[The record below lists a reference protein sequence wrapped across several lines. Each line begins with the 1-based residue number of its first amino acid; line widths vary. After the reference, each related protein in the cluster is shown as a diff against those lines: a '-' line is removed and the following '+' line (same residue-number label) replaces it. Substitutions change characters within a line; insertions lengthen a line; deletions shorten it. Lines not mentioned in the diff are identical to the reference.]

1 MRPKGALMANT
12 SVSPLNPAERPL
24 SFDLPR
30 TPLRTT
36 LSNALIITRREVRDS
51 FRDWRII
58 GPIVILTFLFPV
70 LAQFVAGQFSS
81 FVESYGANIIGE
93 RTIPFLL
100 MIVGFFPIS
109 ISLVIAL
116 ETFVGEKERRSLE
129 PLLSTPLTNTE
140 LYIGK
145 TLAAMLPPLISSYGG
160 MAVYMLGVFGGDL
173 AWRPPAMLII
183 QIILLTTVQALV
195 MITGAVVV
203 SSQTTSTR
211 AANLLASFIIIP
223 MTLLIQGESA
233 IMFLAPDAESP
244 SGIGALWAIIIGML
258 VVVILLLRVGNS
270 IFNREELLG
279 RTIDSINLRG
289 MLRNLWKAVRAV
301 DDRGTPAASLVE
313 WYRVGVRGA
322 LRRLGFAAWMVIA
335 IFVVALFL
343 GYLLG
348 QTPAWSLDLPR
359 NADFST
365 LSGNLDSVSSVLFG
379 GGNLVLNI
387 FWQNVR
393 VLLAATVLSMFTF
406 GVAALVITPLTFGVL
421 GYLFSQVLA
430 AGYDLNFLIP
440 AVLTHGWLEIPLIV
454 IAAAA
459 AVRMGAVITRPTPGR
474 TVGGA
479 WTSAFGDT
487 VKLWLGLIIP
497 GLLLAAVI
505 EAYLTPAVVT
515 AVLGG

>member
-1 MRPKGALMANT
+1 MST
-12 SVSPLNPAERPL
+12 SAEMM
-24 SFDLPR
+24 S
-30 TPLRTT
+30 TPYPETAPTPFRET

-58 GPIVILTFLFPV
+58 TPIVILTFMFPL
-70 LAQFVAGQFSS
+70 LAQFVAGSFAN
-81 FVESYGANIIGE
+81 FVEGYGAQVIGT
-93 RTIPFLL
+93 RMIPFLL
-100 MIVGFFPIS
+100 MVVGFFPIS

-160 MAVYMLGVFGGDL
+160 MFVYLSSLVYGEL
-173 AWRPPAMLII
+173 SWRPPAMLIV

-244 SGIGALWAIIIGML
+244 NGIGALWAIIAGMF

-289 MLRNLWKAVRAV
+289 VFRKIWRYVRAV
-301 DDRGTPAASLVE
+301 DEQGTPARNLGE
-313 WYRVGVRGA
+313 WYRRGISMS
-322 LRRLGFAAWMVIA
+322 LRHLGLSIRITSLV
-335 IFVVALFL
+335 FVVVLVAGFIFGTFPQWQLN
-343 GYLLG
+343 
-348 QTPAWSLDLPR
+348 LP
-359 NADFST
+359 SG
-365 LSGNLDSVSSVLFG
+365 LSFGGVAENIDQYAGVLFG
-379 GGNLVLNI
+379 SHIVPAI
-387 FWQNVR
+387 FTQNAR
-393 VLLAATVLSMFTF
+393 ILFAATLLGLFTF
-406 GVAALVITPLTFGVL
+406 GSIALVLTPAAYFVI
-421 GYLFSQVLA
+421 GYLFSQVMA
-430 AGYDLNFLIP
+430 AGYNPLFLVP
-440 AVLTHGWLEIPLIV
+440 AVLTHGIVEIPVIV
-454 IAAAA
+454 LATAAAL
-459 AVRMGAVITRPTPGR
+459 RLGAVVTRPPKGT
-474 TVGGA
+474 TVGHA
-479 WTSAFGDT
+479 WTVALGDT
-487 VKLWLGLIIP
+487 IKLWIGIILP

-505 EAYLTPAVVT
+505 EAYITPLVVA
-515 AVLGG
+515 AVLA